1 MKKETYTFII
11 GLGIGYGVKKF
22 MDKPITAAKTDLI
35 QGIKKKVTDEFFKLL
50 WCQSPEEYYDRQRYR
65 KPYTDYYTSNNHK
78 SYRRDSE
85 DWRKTTDNKVEY
97 NKSIKTTNDLYE
109 DLLVDLDERLEDL
122 EKAVKEV
129 KGE

>member
-22 MDKPITAAKTDLI
+22 MDKPITAAKADLV

-50 WCQSPEEYYDRQRYR
+50 WCQTPEEYYNRQRYSR
-65 KPYTDYYTSNNHK
+65 PYTDYYTSHNHR

-97 NKSIKTTNDLYE
+97 HIKSKNDLYE